1 MVLFPPIDMT
11 QDATGPTKKAADQSS
26 SDAAGAL
33 GAYNGDIGDYMSN
46 VNSAIAAGNPY
57 ESKDY
62 LTKQNLETSGAMN
75 SEKDAADQ
83 ALQTTAA
90 RTGTN
95 TAALAGTEAN
105 IARTGA
111 RDLTQ
116 YNAGRDTA
124 NAHDWEAEKG
134 QLMGD
139 QLAGA
144 NSEAGVYG
152 TATGGRDSALSSYTQ
167 AADAENQMWGN
178 LAGSAIGAGGTAYG
192 GFLAG
197 RK

>member
-1 MVLFPPIDMT
+1 MT
-11 QDATGPTKKAADQSS
+11 QDASGPDKQAADTSS
-26 SDAAGAL
+26 SDASGSL
-33 GAYNGDIGDYMSN
+33 GAYQGDISDYMSN

-83 ALQTTAA
+83 ALNTTAA

-95 TAALAGTEAN
+95 TAALAGEEAD
-105 IARTGA
+105 IARTGE
-111 RDLTQ
+111 RDLTG

-124 NAHDWEAEKG
+124 NAHDWESEKQG
-134 QLMGD
+134 LMGD

-152 TATGGRDSALSSYTQ
+152 TATGGRDSALSSMTQ
-167 AADAENQMWGN
+167 ADDAENQMW
-178 LAGSAIGAGGTAYG
+178 AGLGESAMSGLSGGLGAAFGG
-192 GFLAG
+192 
-197 RK
+197 